1 MNNWDEVNKS
11 NLLGKNI
18 VPDIKPDP
26 IYKNEAGP
34 SVFQNETKP
43 AYTENSDNIS
53 FLENSATK
61 TIENSDDEQHPV
73 PEIYEMTYEF
83 ETPSSENIEITLRL
97 RLTVK
102 QAIELEEKYSMS
114 ITDLKFKIAQSVTI
128 AADVFYVLLQE
139 ENPEITYEYALTMM
153 QDYIN
158 ADGSFD
164 GFTDELIDALET
176 SGY

>member
-1 MNNWDEVNKS
+1 MSNWDEVNKM
-11 NLLGKNI
+11 LGKNI
-18 VPDIKPDP
+18 EPDIRPDP

-43 AYTENSDNIS
+43 AYTENSNDAA
-53 FLENSATK
+53 FAK
-61 TIENSDDEQHPV
+61 PIENSDDEQHPI
-73 PEIYEMTYEF
+73 PEVHEMTYEF

-114 ITDLKFKIAQSVTI
+114 IAELKNKIEESVTV
-128 AADVFYVLLQE
+128 AADIFYVLLQE
-139 ENPEITYEYALTMM
+139 ENPEMTYEYALTIM
-153 QDYIN
+153 QDYMN

-164 GFTDELIDALET
+164 DFTDKLIDALET